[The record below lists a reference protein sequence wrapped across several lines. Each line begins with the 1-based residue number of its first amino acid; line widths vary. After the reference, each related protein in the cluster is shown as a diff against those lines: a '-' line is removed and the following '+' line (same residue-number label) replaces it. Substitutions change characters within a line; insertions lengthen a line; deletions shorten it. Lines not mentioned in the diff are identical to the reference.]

1 MGEEAKIDGKTK
13 IDGRTK
19 TAMITTL
26 LWDVD
31 GTLLDFAAAEKN
43 AIRGLFQEYGF
54 GNCSDEML
62 ARYSQINKTYW
73 ECLERKEFTKPE
85 ILIKRFEDF
94 FGMEGL
100 DVTVAAEFNEKYQ
113 TSLGDTIVF
122 HDDGYNI
129 VKSLCGKVKQ
139 YVVSNGTITAQSKK
153 LKLSGLGELMDG
165 IFLSEQLGVEKPD
178 VRFFDKVFAEIQPA
192 DKAQVMI
199 VGDSLS
205 SDIQGGNH
213 AGIITCWYNPE
224 NKLHQGDLKI
234 DHEIA
239 DLHEIYDLI

>member
-1 MGEEAKIDGKTK
+1 MDGGIKT
-13 IDGRTK
+13 T
-19 TAMITTL
+19 MVTTL

-43 AIRGLFQEYGF
+43 AIRNLFQKYGF
-54 GNCSDEML
+54 GSCSDEML
-62 ARYSQINKTYW
+62 KRYSQINKIYW
-73 ECLERKEFTKPE
+73 ERLERKELTKPE

-94 FGMEGL
+94 FDAEGL

-113 TSLGDTIVF
+113 SSLGDTIVF
-122 HDDGYNI
+122 CDDSYNI

-153 LKLSGLGELMDG
+153 LRLSGLGELMDG

-178 VRFFDKVFAEIQPA
+178 VRFFDQVFAEIQPS
-192 DKAQVMI
+192 DKSQVMI
-199 VGDSLS
+199 IGDSLT

-213 AGIITCWYNPE
+213 AGITTCWYNPE
-224 NKLHQGDLKI
+224 NKPCQGNVKI
-234 DHEIA
+234 DHEIT
-239 DLHEIYDLI
+239 DLHTIYDLI